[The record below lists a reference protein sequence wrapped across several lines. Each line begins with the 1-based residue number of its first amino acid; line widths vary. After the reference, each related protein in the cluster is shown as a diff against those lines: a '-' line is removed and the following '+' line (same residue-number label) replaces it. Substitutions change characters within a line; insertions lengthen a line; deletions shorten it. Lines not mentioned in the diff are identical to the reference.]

1 MLSPFPA
8 GVSSRG
14 VAVHTLVLVIMIA
27 MFAIVAI
34 FIFYK
39 WASPSIVE
47 ATAVSCDF
55 KKLAYCA
62 DWRANAYGPTP
73 WDWSTKQPTG
83 CDAFGITQPAT
94 KDDCKV

>member
-1 MLSPFPA
+1 MPSQ
-8 GVSSRG
+8 G

-39 WASPSIVE
+39 WAQPSAIE
-47 ATAVSCDF
+47 ATTVSCDF

-62 DWRANAYGPTP
+62 DWKVNGYGTRP
-73 WDWSTKQPTG
+73 WDWDTKQPAG
-83 CDAFGITQPAT
+83 CEAFDVPQPLG
-94 KDDCKV
+94 KSDCPI

>member
-1 MLSPFPA
+1 MPSPFSAVAP
-8 GVSSRG
+8 SRG

-27 MFAIVAI
+27 MFAILAI

-39 WASPSIVE
+39 WASPSVVE
-47 ATAVSCDF
+47 ATTVSCDF
-55 KKLAYCA
+55 KKLAYCG
-62 DWRANAYGPTP
+62 DWKANAYGTTP

-83 CDAFGITQPAT
+83 CDAYGITQPAT